1 MEYLTLQNN
10 KLDSLKNVD
19 IENFNI
25 DDLVDLRDIRVDK
38 NCSVQSKIISFVE
51 QIKNPYFFKV
61 GNIAVKLNFDDEG
74 PTFQERLLNSL
85 KECSK
90 SS

>member
-1 MEYLTLQNN
+1 MKANELN
-10 KLDSLKNVD
+10 SLKNVD

-25 DDLVDLRDIRVDK
+25 DDLVDLKDIRIDK

-74 PTFQERLLNSL
+74 STFQEKLLNSL

-90 SS
+90 IS

>member
-1 MEYLTLQNN
+1 MEILTLNSCELNN
-10 KLDSLKNVD
+10 LKNVD

-25 DDLVDLRDIRVDK
+25 DDLIDLRDIRIDK

-61 GNIAVKLNFDDEG
+61 GKIAVKLNFDNEG
-74 PTFQERLLNSL
+74 PTFQEKLLNSL

-90 SS
+90 NS

>member
-10 KLDSLKNVD
+10 ELECLKNVD
-19 IENFNI
+19 IESFNI
-25 DDLVDLRDIRVDK
+25 DDLIDLRDIRIDK
-38 NCSVQSKIISFVE
+38 NCPIQSKIVSFIE

-61 GNIAVKLNFDDEG
+61 GNIAIKLNFDDNG

-90 SS
+90 NS

>member
-1 MEYLTLQNN
+1 MECVTLKSNE
-10 KLDSLKNVD
+10 LDSLKNVD

-25 DDLVDLRDIRVDK
+25 DDLTDLRDIKIDK
-38 NCSVQSKIISFVE
+38 NGSVESKLLSFME

-61 GNIAVKLNFDDEG
+61 GNVAVKLNFDNDG
-74 PTFQERLLNSL
+74 PTFQEKLLNSL

-90 SS
+90 NF

>member
-25 DDLVDLRDIRVDK
+25 DDLVDLRDIRIDK
-38 NCSVQSKIISFVE
+38 NCSVQSKIISLVE
-51 QIKNPYFFKV
+51 QI
-61 GNIAVKLNFDDEG
+61 
-74 PTFQERLLNSL
+74 
-85 KECSK
+85 
-90 SS
+90 